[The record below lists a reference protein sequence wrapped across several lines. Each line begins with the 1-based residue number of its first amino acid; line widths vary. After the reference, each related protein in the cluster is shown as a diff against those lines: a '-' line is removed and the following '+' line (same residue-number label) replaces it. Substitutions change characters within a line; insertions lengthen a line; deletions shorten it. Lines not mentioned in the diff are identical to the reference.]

1 MRDFVMSPQDLARE
15 MRRHNRTV
23 LRLIKNGEI
32 NARRLG
38 GRYYISADEAARI
51 LGYWPKDP
59 TQEARAA
66 S

>member
-15 MRRHNRTV
+15 MHRHNRTV

-59 TQEARAA
+59 TERAVSA
-66 S
+66 

>member
-15 MRRHNRTV
+15 MHRHNRTV

-32 NARRLG
+32 DARRLG

-59 TQEARAA
+59 TERAVSA
-66 S
+66 

>member
-23 LRLIKNGEI
+23 LRLIKNGEVK
-32 NARRLG
+32 ARRLG

-59 TQEARAA
+59 TERAVSA
-66 S
+66 